1 MVSPVHR
8 ISKNQCR
15 EKSTASAGRLELQVL
30 DKATYEIASHMRSSA
45 IHASVVH
52 LAPLLG
58 RLGRRIIFGV
68 ALARGALG
76 GLVRLDRRPVP

>member
-1 MVSPVHR
+1 MAEVSNVALD
-8 ISKNQCR
+8 
-15 EKSTASAGRLELQVL
+15 ASCAWSL
-30 DKATYEIASHMRSSA
+30 EIASHMRSSA